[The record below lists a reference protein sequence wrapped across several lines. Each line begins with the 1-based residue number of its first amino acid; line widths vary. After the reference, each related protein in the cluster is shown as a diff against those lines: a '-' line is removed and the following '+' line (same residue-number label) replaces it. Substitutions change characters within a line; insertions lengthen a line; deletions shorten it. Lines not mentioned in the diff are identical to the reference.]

1 MIQSS
6 TEQKRE
12 PGTDWVYPHIYGTWL
27 SQKCDW
33 RPWSRITV
41 RRSVG
46 LTCCFTVYF
55 YKKLEHL
62 AAVVFLP
69 LLQSIMSAA
78 LGGPLWANSPLSGC
92 RKLMHFFHRAVFCQA
107 MNCTC
112 SLGVQQVPQ
121 CKVRS
126 VSVHSEGNRASENSL
141 MFVFWNYVLLTF
153 DLPWWKP
160 LGHMHCIVFA
170 DLLLNEYE
178 VSSH

>member
-12 PGTDWVYPHIYGTWL
+12 PGTDWVYVHIYGTWL

-46 LTCCFTVYF
+46 LTCCFIVYF

-126 VSVHSEGNRASENSL
+126 VSVHSEGNRGLWKQSNVCLLKLCSSNVWPSL
-141 MFVFWNYVLLTF
+141 MKATGAYALHSVCWL
-153 DLPWWKP
+153 
-160 LGHMHCIVFA
+160 A
-170 DLLLNEYE
+170 
-178 VSSH
+178 S

>member
-12 PGTDWVYPHIYGTWL
+12 PGTDWVYAHIYGTWL

-126 VSVHSEGNRASENSL
+126 VSVHSEGNRGLWKQSNVCLLKLCSNVWPSL
-141 MFVFWNYVLLTF
+141 MKATGAYALHSVCWL
-153 DLPWWKP
+153 
-160 LGHMHCIVFA
+160 A
-170 DLLLNEYE
+170 
-178 VSSH
+178 S